1 MPTTTKPRK
10 LTPTMLEALGEFWNA
25 RSTQGVPGTGTILD
39 WCLGRPGTHVAL
51 IDRGMVTTSWTERDG
66 RRRVQITPAGCEA
79 VGHSMDE
86 IVAQAWDA
94 AVADYSARCVSPT
107 PEGGYNLMTELP
119 IEVGAVVQVRS
130 SGYRGVVTR
139 VEDDGVYIA
148 NDGVVGRVVLPISI
162 TRVIE
167 LAPANAVRLCGGV
180 DGHQAHT
187 WQDIYKG
194 GIFECP
200 GRDLRLSLD
209 DAWIDAVSLA
219 TAGKLPPLNLDV
231 RLPLDEAYDA
241 ATEEYK
247 DRIAPFGPFNLMTE
261 LPVAVGAV
269 VQLTPS
275 GHRYAVT
282 HASPYAVSLIR
293 GRFSWFGSPCSVERV
308 IELAPTSP
316 LAKCEHGYAT
326 EGRIED
332 CPAGC
337 ATPAAKPVAGRI
349 ESLLR
354 SGVTEIPSTFKG
366 ADPVRTYADGSQSF
380 GPYPPAD
387 PTAHPSDAD
396 VYRAIA
402 DIIDLGAP
410 TPANTTVDKRR
421 VSLQLGAHGDDDSMA
436 GVDAWAA
443 HLGLSAAFEGQ
454 VRESATGRWRTY
466 QAGGEWHGRRVEVWT
481 AVYVASPTSS
491 ITPPAARRS
500 DTRLQADLRAG
511 RADRTALP
519 IVAPT
524 HPEGTPEYAAYKTEL
539 SDELA
544 KFAAGK
550 DPYPYP
556 TT

>member
-10 LTPTMLEALGEFWNA
+10 LSPTMLEALGQFWNRQSMPGGA
-25 RSTQGVPGTGTILD
+25 GTGIILD
-39 WCLGRPGTHVAL
+39 WVLGRSGTHVAL
-51 IDRGMVTTSWTERDG
+51 IDRGLVTPSKPFERG
-66 RRRVQITPAGCEA
+66 YGSAYYVQITPAGCEA
-79 VGHSMDE
+79 AGHSMDE

-139 VEDDGVYIA
+139 VEDDGVYMA

-167 LAPANAVRLCGGV
+167 LARANAVYLCGGV

-187 WQDIYKG
+187 WPDIYKG
-194 GIFECP
+194 GVFKCP

-231 RLPLDEAYDA
+231 RLPLNEAYDA
-241 ATEEYK
+241 AVEEYK
-247 DRIAPFGPFNLMTE
+247 DRVAPFGPFNLMTE
-261 LPVAVGAV
+261 LPV
-269 VQLTPS
+269 
-275 GHRYAVT
+275 
-282 HASPYAVSLIR
+282 
-293 GRFSWFGSPCSVERV
+293 
-308 IELAPTSP
+308 
-316 LAKCEHGYAT
+316 
-326 EGRIED
+326 EGRVED
-332 CPAGC
+332 CPTGC
-337 ATPAAKPVAGRI
+337 TTPTSAKPAAGRSEFRGKLVERGLIPPSRVIGSLMDSGTTETPSVFEGAG
-349 ESLLR
+349 
-354 SGVTEIPSTFKG
+354 
-366 ADPVRTYADGSQSF
+366 PVRTYADGSQLF

-387 PTAHPSDAD
+387 LAAHPSDGD

-402 DIIDLGAP
+402 DFIDLGAP

-421 VSLQLGAHGDDDSMA
+421 VSLQLAAHGDDDSMA

-454 VRESATGRWRTY
+454 VLESTTGRWRTY
-466 QAGGEWHGRRVEVWT
+466 QAGGKWHGRRVEVWT
-481 AVYVASPTSS
+481 AVYVVSPTSS

-511 RADRTALP
+511 RADRTALS

-539 SDELA
+539 SNELA

-556 TT
+556 TI